1 MKNNDTIV
9 KTLFVAISLCLVCSA
24 VISSAAVGLRDL
36 QEANQK
42 LDQQKKILAAANLLD
57 DSKSIEEI
65 FLSIEPKIINLNN
78 GEYSDFIDVDM
89 YDETDFARDENTS
102 IKLSSDQD
110 IATLKRRE
118 NYQKVYLH
126 YEGDSLAAVILPVR
140 GYGLWGTLYGYLA
153 VEPDFQTIIGLEFF
167 KHKETPGLGA
177 EVDNPKWKS
186 QWNGKT
192 IFSPEGEVLIAVIKG
207 SVDKASASA
216 NYQVDGLSGATIT
229 SNGVS
234 NLLSFWLGDLGFK
247 PYINKMLNDKEKADV

>member
-1 MKNNDTIV
+1 MKNNDTIF
-9 KTLFVAISLCLVCSA
+9 KTLFVAVSLCLVCSA
-24 VISSAAVGLRDL
+24 IISSAAVGLRDL

-42 LDQQKKILAAANLLD
+42 LDQQVKILAAANLLD

-65 FLSIEPKIINLNN
+65 FSSIIPKIINLND
-78 GEYSDFIDVDM
+78 GEYDNEIDQSL
-89 YDETDFARDENTS
+89 YDETDFARDINTS
-102 IKLSSDQD
+102 IKLTSEQD
-110 IATLKRRE
+110 IAILKRRE

-126 YEGDSLAAVILPVR
+126 YKNETLSAVILPVR

-186 QWNGKT
+186 QWKGKKM
-192 IFSPEGEVLIAVIKG
+192 FSTEGNVLISVIKG
-207 SVDKASASA
+207 SVDKQSVSA

-234 NLLSFWLGDLGFK
+234 NLLSFWLGDLGYK
-247 PYINKMLNDKEKADV
+247 PYINKMLSESEKKDV